1 MHCIVDA
8 ILSGHDIFI
17 SKEWLSLL
25 SYCTICLLYCVV
37 LLFIY
42 LLTSVVLNSKRV
54 SGFDQAPP
62 QQALPIVA
70 AGAIPGMIFLYIYL
84 SIIGITHL

>member
-17 SKEWLSLL
+17 SKEWLFFL
-25 SYCTICLLYCVV
+25 SYSTICQLYCV

-42 LLTSVVLNSKRV
+42 LLTFIVLNSKRV

-70 AGAIPGMIFLYIYL
+70 AGAIPGMMEI
-84 SIIGITHL
+84 S

>member
-1 MHCIVDA
+1 
-8 ILSGHDIFI
+8 
-17 SKEWLSLL
+17 
-25 SYCTICLLYCVV
+25 
-37 LLFIY
+37 
-42 LLTSVVLNSKRV
+42 V

-70 AGAIPGMIFLYIYL
+70 AGAIPGMILLYIYL